1 MRFLPRWLQRH
12 EWHLLEQPM
21 KKLLQMEV
29 KMLARA
35 FQSLMFRKPL
45 PRKINGWLTWMLYE
59 QMNRA
64 MRRHARYSITG

>member
-1 MRFLPRWLQRH
+1 
-12 EWHLLEQPM
+12 M

-45 PRKINGWLTWMLYE
+45 PRKLNGWLTWMLYE

-64 MRRHARYSITG
+64 MRRHARYSVTG